1 MGRSQVLYNQRAGRT
16 RAAARGGG
24 RSGDGRG
31 NRGSGGRVVRNDQTS
46 HHRVE
51 TQKSTVDQGEI
62 AAADDSVREV
72 ELLQRQQQQ
81 QNTSD
86 LEADHL
92 LSLSSATSIYASQIP
107 VEKQRSA
114 LETPTFLTSP
124 GNNAAHISTTT
135 ANVQALCSRMSRS
148 LETLPKS
155 QILRMP
161 DHLLSTIYGPT
172 TSTTTKELPQSTV
185 GLKPQWTATPL
196 PATTTTTSI
205 PQSLGR
211 VAEEKSHS
219 TKHDPRQYGRSHVLQ
234 LPSQQQRVV
243 VPVTD
248 LTDVTTILGDDDEDE
263 MDTRNNNNNNKPDGV
278 VYLGTPRAPIKVDE
292 EDLDSWLDDVIS

>member
-24 RSGDGRG
+24 RGDGRG

-72 ELLQRQQQQ
+72 EPLQRQQQ

-107 VEKQRSA
+107 VEKPRSA

-124 GNNAAHISTTT
+124 GNNAAYSSTTT
-135 ANVQALCSRMSRS
+135 ANVQAQCSRMSRS